1 MRSQQQLTAQ
11 HRLGF
16 AHPVGVLRRGR
27 SRIGDSCGC
36 AMGARFMLV
45 ALLLSGAYY
54 AWQLSA
60 HDVSLRGM
68 LSRVALITFLA
79 AGAGKFIG
87 ILRHRR
93 R

>member
-1 MRSQQQLTAQ
+1 MHSQRQLTAQ

-16 AHPVGVLRRGR
+16 AHPFGVRRRGR
-27 SRIGDSCGC
+27 SRIDDSCGC

-60 HDVSLRGM
+60 DHVSFRATLA
-68 LSRVALITFLA
+68 RVALITILA
-79 AGAGKFIG
+79 AGAGKFVG